1 MTKRKKSRKPRSS
14 ARIIGEALAGLVV
27 VWRETLRR
35 PRRRAV
41 VAALALVFVVAM
53 LVARIGTP
61 RARIGAAGLLAA
73 AAAGAVAL
81 GVRERR
87 KWQDPRGVIQRLA
100 GRADPDRA
108 ARALR
113 ALTLLG
119 DDGEPKDTST
129 SPALARLH
137 VARQLAALPHERILD
152 EAARAARRAHAVAI
166 ALGLAVLGLGG
177 SHAFSVIEGADVL
190 VAAHGVAPLGL
201 PYVGDLELV
210 ARPPDYLH
218 QEERRRMPYGKLSL
232 PRGTLLTFRGTAIHS
247 GRRLVVTD
255 GKNEVPFVDDGGGRV
270 VARWPVG
277 GSAAG
282 GTPQTQ
288 DVGGSAA
295 GGTPQTQDVGGS
307 AAGGTPQTGDDGD
320 TATLRVVARFGD
332 VVLPE
337 PDATVVTSIADQAPI
352 VKLEGAPRTISLT
365 SPEGQGEIPIR
376 YEATDD
382 HGLREVQLVLT
393 SGTREERR
401 VLARLDGETRSDRGG
416 SVLRPKDSFVRHSHA
431 PVLVRVEAKDNDPI
445 TGPKWGAS
453 ESITLLPPDIG
464 EAEADRLDALR
475 ALRDAYVDALAWR
488 MENAIGRKNA
498 GGTTTTADD
507 DKRVADEVARKLDDA
522 LTGRHGTAL
531 PGRLVALLRAHQKKI
546 EDARAAERRAPGAGS
561 HGKTVK
567 TTETMVLVV
576 DGIVRG
582 LERKDARAASKQLA
596 DVADDLARGYGDARS
611 SSSRA
616 KWKTRT
622 DAATHVLRGGEK
634 QLARLGVLG
643 HDLSGAV
650 HAGLGRTTRAEGGG
664 DLQHAELA
672 ARDLA
677 VRLRDADPSF
687 GSRGGSGGHA
697 GGESGG
703 EPGTSSGEGGD
714 EPSEAEKA
722 FNEAVQDLEQL
733 DEDHSGAM
741 GDVDQALSKGL
752 SKEDLKKLQDDAKP
766 HAAAVRDAVKD
777 LPSVGG
783 GSDTW
788 SSKGAGAREL
798 AEQMAHSLEGGSID
812 DAVQS
817 GHQALQNLDEAKRI
831 AARERYRLWD
841 DPSAD
846 DGTKKLDDAKKK
858 LEPEVQW
865 AEKQLEHMKKQAAEH
880 ARGDLQ
886 RIGGE
891 EAKLAERARK
901 LAQESGD
908 RGSLPEPAVD
918 ALEAAKEAAQ
928 QAADSLQHGDAE
940 SGRRKQQEAQQKLDE
955 AKQAVGDQSDD
966 APESDSGDGRAES
979 GGQADIP
986 KADAHKGPEEF
997 RKRVLHGLSEP
1008 SSSKHKDAIT
1018 RYAEGLLR

>member
-1 MTKRKKSRKPRSS
+1 VKKRARKKKSS
-14 ARIIGEALAGLVV
+14 ARLIGEALAGLVV

-35 PRRRAV
+35 PRRRAL
-41 VAALALVFVVAM
+41 VAMLALVFVVAM
-53 LVARIGTP
+53 LVARVGTP
-61 RARIGAAGLLAA
+61 RARIGSALLLVLG
-73 AAAGAVAL
+73 AGASTLVVL
-81 GVRERR
+81 RERR
-87 KWQDPRGVIQRLA
+87 RWRDPRAVIERLA

-113 ALTLLG
+113 ALTLL
-119 DDGEPKDTST
+119 DEDGEPKDTST
-129 SPALARLH
+129 SPVLARIH
-137 VARQLAALPHERILD
+137 VARQLAALPHDRILE
-152 EAARAARRAHAVAI
+152 EAARAARRANVIAI
-166 ALGLAVLGLGG
+166 ALAVVTLGLGG
-177 SHAFSVIEGADVL
+177 SHAFSVLEGADVL
-190 VAAHGVAPLGL
+190 LASHGSAPVGL

-218 QEERRRMPYGKLSL
+218 QDERPRTPYGHLLL
-232 PRGTLLTFRGTAIHS
+232 PRGTLLTFRGTAIHA

-255 GKNEVPFVDDGGGRV
+255 GENEVPFVDDGAGHI

-277 GSAAG
+277 ESGS
-282 GTPQTQ
+282 
-288 DVGGSAA
+288 
-295 GGTPQTQDVGGS
+295 
-307 AAGGTPQTGDDGD
+307 
-320 TATLRVVARFGD
+320 LRVVARFGPI
-332 VVLPE
+332 VIRE
-337 PDATVVTSIADQAPI
+337 PDATEVTSIADEAPV
-352 VKLEGAPRTISLT
+352 VKLEGAPRTVALS

-416 SVLRPKDSFVRHSHA
+416 SVLRPRDSFITHSHA

-445 TGPKWGAS
+445 TGPKWGVS

-464 EAEADRLDALR
+464 EADADRLDTLR

-488 MENAIGRKNA
+488 MENAPGKSPTFA
-498 GGTTTTADD
+498 
-507 DKRVADEVARKLDDA
+507 ADEKHGAEDVARKLDDA
-522 LTGRHGTAL
+522 LVGRHGTRI
-531 PGRLVALLRAHQKKI
+531 GSRLEALLRAQQHKVD
-546 EDARAAERRAPGAGS
+546 DALAAERRGGA
-561 HGKTVK
+561 HPAVVK
-567 TTETMVLVV
+567 ATETMVLVV
-576 DGIVRG
+576 DGVVRG
-582 LERKDARAASKQLA
+582 LERKDARAAGKQLA
-596 DVADDLARGYGDARS
+596 DVAEDLATGYADERARRELS
-611 SSSRA
+611 QA
-616 KWKTRT
+616 KART
-622 DAATHVLRGGEK
+622 GAATHVLGGGAK

-650 HAGLGRTTRAEGGG
+650 RAGLDRTGRAENGG

-677 VRLRDADPSF
+677 ARLREPDPSF

-703 EPGTSSGEGGD
+703 EPGSQSGSGD

-722 FNEAVQDLEQL
+722 FDEAVQDLEQL
-733 DEDHSGAM
+733 DQDHAGAV
-741 GDVDQALSKGL
+741 GQVDQALSKGL
-752 SKEDLKKLQDDAKP
+752 SHDELKKLQDDAKP
-766 HAAAVRDAVKD
+766 HAQAVRDAIKE

-798 AEQMAHSLEGGSID
+798 GEQMARSLETGSMD

-817 GHQALQNLDEAKRI
+817 GRQALQNIDEAKRV
-831 AARERYRLWD
+831 ASRERYRLWD
-841 DPSAD
+841 DPGAD
-846 DGTKKLDDAKKK
+846 DATKKLDDAKRK
-858 LEPEVQW
+858 LEPEVKW
-865 AEKQLEHMKKQAAEH
+865 AEDQLKEMKKHAAER
-880 ARGDLQ
+880 ARGDLEK
-886 RIGGE
+886 IGGE
-891 EAKLAERARK
+891 ESKLAERAKK
-901 LAQESGD
+901 LAQRSSDKGA
-908 RGSLPEPAVD
+908 LPQPAVD
-918 ALEAAKEAAQ
+918 ALEDARDAAQ

-940 SGRRKQQEAQQKLDE
+940 VGRRKQQEAQQKLDE
-955 AKQAVGDQSDD
+955 AKQAIGDQPEDSNDSDGGQ
-966 APESDSGDGRAES
+966 ANPAE
-979 GGQADIP
+979 QADIP